1 MTDQRGPFISDAP
14 VVELAPKSPDAPVT
28 ASEIMGAHWTVDR
41 QDITGQQKLE
51 RQKYGQI
58 AAEIDAHDGVPA
70 LQSILMPRHG
80 TPDLIAGNTAY
91 DKDAIWRDVQ
101 RIRQTDPGFL
111 DSTPARTAQEFDAWL
126 LKRSKDQRATAQ
138 GIIARQSG
146 LGQNALGFGTDIVTG
161 FTDPVNLA
169 TLPIGGGGK
178 TILQTMGREALINGL
193 TETAE
198 LPSTVQHRAELG
210 EQMSAGD
217 MIADVGTAAI
227 GGALLPGGL
236 HVAGK
241 ALGAG
246 GKALGAA
253 GRAIAGSDAGQ
264 AVGRAVAPLALRAAD
279 LGKASDGEVAAAFS
293 KAVPAEI
300 RTPDQQ
306 AALHV
311 LDRQSEIDAINPY
324 VDTPTARDV
333 HADRLQSALAA
344 LAQAGDPDGI
354 APPLAPRTPVSQ
366 TVSRETAPL
375 VTGDAAV
382 STVMARIG
390 QVENASGGGDVRNPR
405 SSATG
410 KYQFTD
416 RTWLNS
422 YKRELGANGLSD
434 AQILALR
441 ADGAMQDRLMRSL
454 TLDNARYLHSIGQP
468 ETAGNLYLAHFA
480 GPGGARRILEA
491 EASTPIER
499 VLSADA
505 IKANPFLHGK
515 TAGDV
520 VAWAHAKMGETP
532 IADRLRL
539 AGNGGDEAVRLAQQE
554 LDSANMEAA
563 LSARASGNADP
574 AAPAIDITAHAV
586 PYIDPSDEIALK
598 PTVAASDGTAAQA
611 GAIGG
616 MGDAAT
622 PQPLTPRV
630 NLPDAPV
637 ANDVDIRNA
646 VRAYVTQTRE
656 SLKPEIMAER
666 LSIERD
672 AVKAALNAIADLPGI
687 GLRQRRPGVFAR
699 QQDAA
704 PRDLLGF
711 LADHGGIRNDEGH
724 DLIKGRNLPRV
735 APSGGVL
742 IRSKGMSIDRARE
755 LAAEAGYFH
764 DAPPELGGDHITEDD
779 MLQLIEHAVST
790 PHYARGDLETATA
803 REVAR
808 ARQTQFAAARETIAN
823 TLDTHGI
830 AFTPV
835 EHLRAADWV
844 ASGELT
850 PEAAIARVV
859 NEHARD
865 ALDAFAQEAEN
876 TRYADLAD
884 EFEHTL
890 AARDHGA
897 GGGVDQSGISSGLAG
912 GGRARG
918 EQPGGAAADA
928 REEAGLNGPVLAEA
942 PGPSLDDPN
951 GPAGKAIAE
960 SLTHDV
966 KAQIA
971 EDVAFTTAKGSTYLV
986 HSDGSTS
993 RDKSF
998 HPEHGAKDQGPQ
1010 PRSQATIY
1018 VSASDAVKLA
1028 EFQAQGGPKVAIAV
1042 TSDGRW
1048 GLKYLEGKDVG
1059 RFERRT
1065 VVAAFKQPA
1074 VGLTPVEIW
1083 KDGERVHF
1091 GNEITEIRRGRDQ
1104 HAAALDPNFPARERQ
1119 RAQLKADSPI
1129 RAKTDQESTIGA
1141 PLFDA
1146 VDQGNMFRLEE
1157 GGPLRSAEDVLRE
1170 LDADDAAIKAARNC
1184 L

>member
-1 MTDQRGPFISDAP
+1 VTDQRGPFISDAP
-14 VVELAPKSPDAPVT
+14 VVELAPKSPDAPVS
-28 ASEIMGAHWTVDR
+28 ASEIMGAHWTLSR
-41 QDITGQQKLE
+41 QDDLQAPKT
-51 RQKYGQI
+51 
-58 AAEIDAHDGVPA
+58 AEDEAYKPIVEA
-70 LQSILMPRHG
+70 LRGPR
-80 TPDLIAGNTAY
+80 AY
-91 DKDAIWRDVQ
+91 SLLDNLLHTSPYQNPSAPMDDPSPYDRNKIWRDIAERRAADPTFLANVPAANP
-101 RIRQTDPGFL
+101 RQFSDWVHAEEL
-111 DSTPARTAQEFDAWL
+111 KRRHTAQNVV
-126 LKRSKDQRATAQ
+126 
-138 GIIARQSG
+138 GRQSG
-146 LGQNALGFGTDIVTG
+146 WTQGALGFVSDVVSGLA
-161 FTDPVNLA
+161 DPINA
-169 TLPIGGGGK
+169 MTLPIGGGGK
-178 TILQTMGREALINGL
+178 TILQTMGREALVNSL
-193 TETAE
+193 TEAAE
-198 LPSTVQHRAELG
+198 LPVISRNRAEMG
-210 EQMSAGD
+210 EHMSVGD
-217 MIADVGTAAI
+217 MVTDVGTAAI

-241 ALGAG
+241 ALDAG

-253 GRAIAGSDAGQ
+253 GRAIAGTDIGQ
-264 AVGRAVAPLALRAAD
+264 AVGRTVAPLALRTAD
-279 LGKASDGEVAAAFS
+279 LGKVSDGEVAAAFS
-293 KAVPAEI
+293 KAVPAEV

-311 LDRQSEIDAINPY
+311 IDRQSEIDAINPY

-333 HADRLQSALAA
+333 HADRLQSALAT

-354 APPLAPRTPVSQ
+354 APALAPRSPVSQ
-366 TVSRETAPL
+366 TVSRETVATALTPDRVIGFVL
-375 VTGDAAV
+375 HDLEGGNAVVHYSQADGGTTKFGIAQKFNPGVDVANLSEAEARAIAHRKYWLPEFDHVDPRTAAV
-382 STVMARIG
+382 AFDAQYIGGAGERILR
-390 QVENASGGGDVRNPR
+390 ESGGDPARAIEAYRTYLNHLADTVPGKEKFRRGWNNRVDKLAALIGGDER
-405 SSATG
+405 
-410 KYQFTD
+410 
-416 RTWLNS
+416 
-422 YKRELGANGLSD
+422 
-434 AQILALR
+434 LALR
-441 ADGAMQDRLMRSL
+441 PDVSGDG
-454 TLDNARYLHSIGQP
+454 
-468 ETAGNLYLAHFA
+468 
-480 GPGGARRILEA
+480 
-491 EASTPIER
+491 
-499 VLSADA
+499 DA
-505 IKANPFLHGK
+505 
-515 TAGDV
+515 
-520 VAWAHAKMGETP
+520 
-532 IADRLRL
+532 
-539 AGNGGDEAVRLAQQE
+539 
-554 LDSANMEAA
+554 
-563 LSARASGNADP
+563 
-574 AAPAIDITAHAV
+574 
-586 PYIDPSDEIALK
+586 
-598 PTVAASDGTAAQA
+598 VAASQRAIDDAETEARIAAFERDRAMGNTPEALPPEPRMASAADIGPLERSGIDPQTYGGNIANGDG
-611 GAIGG
+611 
-616 MGDAAT
+616 AT
-622 PQPLTPRV
+622 PQPLPPRT

-666 LSIERD
+666 LGIERD

-1048 GLKYLEGKDVG
+1048 GVKYLEGKDVG

>member
-1 MTDQRGPFISDAP
+1 MTDRRGPFISDAP

-146 LGQNALGFGTDIVTG
+146 LGQNALGFGTDIVTA
-161 FTDPVNLA
+161 FTDSVNLA

-178 TILQTMGREALINGL
+178 TILQTMVREALINGL

-422 YKRELGANGLSD
+422 YKREFGANELSD
-434 AQILALR
+434 AQILAQR

-532 IADRLRL
+532 IVDRLRL
-539 AGNGGDEAVRLAQQE
+539 AGDGGDDALRLAQQE
-554 LDSANMEAA
+554 LDSANMEATLA
-563 LSARASGNADP
+563 ARASASADP

-666 LSIERD
+666 LGIERD

-803 REVAR
+803 REEAR
-808 ARQTQFAAARETIAN
+808 TRQTQFAAARETIAN

-859 NEHARD
+859 NDYARD
-865 ALDAFAQEAEN
+865 ALDVIAQEAEN

-897 GGGVDQSGISSGLAG
+897 ERGIDQSGLGDGRAG
-912 GGRARG
+912 GGGARG

-960 SLTHDV
+960 SLTHDI
-966 KAQIA
+966 KA
-971 EDVAFTTAKGSTYLV
+971 ELPKERTFVTAKGSTYRV
-986 HSDGSTS
+986 HEDGTTS
-993 RDKSF
+993 RNKSF
-998 HPEHGAKDQGPQ
+998 HPEHGALDQGPQ
-1010 PRSQATIY
+1010 PRSQATVY
-1018 VSASDAVKLA
+1018 VNSANAIKLA
-1028 EFQAQGGPKVAIAV
+1028 EFQAQGGPKVALAR

-1048 GLKYLEGKDVG
+1048 GVKYLDGKDAG
-1059 RFERRT
+1059 KFERRT
-1065 VVAAFKQPA
+1065 VVSTSPQPA

-1083 KDGERVHF
+1083 NNGERVHF
-1091 GNEITEIRRGRDQ
+1091 GNEITEVRAETTKSTAPI
-1104 HAAALDPNFPARERQ
+1104 DPNLAAKDAQ
-1119 RAQLKADSPI
+1119 RARLKAESPM
-1129 RAKTDQESTIGA
+1129 RAAVDQETTIGA

>member
-1 MTDQRGPFISDAP
+1 MTDLRSAFPWAPRPVQGTPPPSSIPEIWDASRTLQAGDNSDAGDLRIERAYDPIVTAINAYRAKEGKPALFNPSHGIRVLPAPDADRVGLAYGYAQRADVGQDVAKSDVLAEIRRVQQQYPGALKGVPDSDEKIMAPTLAKEQAARAQARDVLDRSDGWLGTATSMVGGISKTLEDPAVLAQTVITGGEGGVGRIAAREFIFNFIGTALFQPQVARNRAQVGEDMTVAEGVQNSLEAGVGGAALGVGLHLIRPLVGAIGSASSSAAQRVYDALPTELKSRWKSPSAIPDAAIPEIAETLLGKDGLTPDMKAAVTVLQRGA
-14 VVELAPKSPDAPVT
+14 EVT
-28 ASEIMGAHWTVDR
+28 AASPF
-41 QDITGQQKLE
+41 
-51 RQKYGQI
+51 
-58 AAEIDAHDGVPA
+58 VPNA
-70 LQSILMPRHG
+70 
-80 TPDLIAGNTAY
+80 AGNAAHE
-91 DKDAIWRDVQ
+91 DRLA
-101 RIRQTDPGFL
+101 
-111 DSTPARTAQEFDAWL
+111 
-126 LKRSKDQRATAQ
+126 
-138 GIIARQSG
+138 SG
-146 LGQNALGFGTDIVTG
+146 
-161 FTDPVNLA
+161 LA
-169 TLPIGGGGK
+169 TL
-178 TILQTMGREALINGL
+178 
-193 TETAE
+193 
-198 LPSTVQHRAELG
+198 
-210 EQMSAGD
+210 
-217 MIADVGTAAI
+217 
-227 GGALLPGGL
+227 
-236 HVAGK
+236 HVM
-241 ALGAG
+241 
-246 GKALGAA
+246 
-253 GRAIAGSDAGQ
+253 
-264 AVGRAVAPLALRAAD
+264 
-279 LGKASDGEVAAAFS
+279 
-293 KAVPAEI
+293 
-300 RTPDQQ
+300 
-306 AALHV
+306 
-311 LDRQSEIDAINPY
+311 
-324 VDTPTARDV
+324 
-333 HADRLQSALAA
+333 
-344 LAQAGDPDGI
+344 GDPDGAMLPGTI
-354 APPLAPRTPVSQ
+354 RSPVSQ
-366 TVSRETAPL
+366 TVSRETVATALTPDRVIGFVL
-375 VTGDAAV
+375 HDLEGGNAVVHYSQADGGTTKFGIAQKFNPGVDVANLSEAEARAIAHRKYWLPEFDHVDPRTAAV
-382 STVMARIG
+382 AFDAQYIGGAGERILR
-390 QVENASGGGDVRNPR
+390 ESGGDPARAIEAYRTYLNHLADTVPGKEKFRRGWNNRVDKLAALIGGDER
-405 SSATG
+405 
-410 KYQFTD
+410 
-416 RTWLNS
+416 
-422 YKRELGANGLSD
+422 
-434 AQILALR
+434 LALR
-441 ADGAMQDRLMRSL
+441 PDVSGDG
-454 TLDNARYLHSIGQP
+454 
-468 ETAGNLYLAHFA
+468 
-480 GPGGARRILEA
+480 
-491 EASTPIER
+491 
-499 VLSADA
+499 DA
-505 IKANPFLHGK
+505 
-515 TAGDV
+515 
-520 VAWAHAKMGETP
+520 
-532 IADRLRL
+532 
-539 AGNGGDEAVRLAQQE
+539 
-554 LDSANMEAA
+554 
-563 LSARASGNADP
+563 
-574 AAPAIDITAHAV
+574 
-586 PYIDPSDEIALK
+586 
-598 PTVAASDGTAAQA
+598 VAASQRAIDDAETEARIAAFERDRAMGNTPEALPPEPRMASAADIGPLERSGIDPQTYGGNIANGDG
-611 GAIGG
+611 
-616 MGDAAT
+616 AT
-622 PQPLTPRV
+622 PQPLPPRT

-666 LSIERD
+666 LGIERD

-803 REVAR
+803 REAAR

-850 PEAAIARVV
+850 PGAAIARVV
-859 NEHARD
+859 NDYARD
-865 ALDAFAQEAEN
+865 ALDVIAQEAEN

-897 GGGVDQSGISSGLAG
+897 ERGVGQSGLGDGRAGSGG
-912 GGRARG
+912 ARG